1 MGARMGALLHA
12 GRNSSSFS
20 SLAQEDAPH
29 PHVVG
34 LGESALS
41 GRVQP
46 PGEPVNV
53 GRTVETKGDVP
64 TFLGLHILI
73 CPATIIITL
82 NDNYNYPR
90 NAFVNRALKR
100 PPPAS
105 PGGREGGS
113 PLGDLGGKSWGR
125 AASARWSLGR
135 QPHDSCRPIQ
145 LPVLALSRRR
155 SRQPFSLAGL
165 PRRTPK

>member
-1 MGARMGALLHA
+1 MGALLHA

-53 GRTVETKGDVP
+53 RRTVETKGDVP
-64 TFLGLHILI
+64 AFLGLYVLVSFA
-73 CPATIIITL
+73 C
-82 NDNYNYPR
+82 
-90 NAFVNRALKR
+90 ALGESAL
-100 PPPAS
+100 PFM
-105 PGGREGGS
+105 G
-113 PLGDLGGKSWGR
+113 
-125 AASARWSLGR
+125 SARAPYQVGFNLRGNR
-135 QPHDSCRPIQ
+135 
-145 LPVLALSRRR
+145 
-155 SRQPFSLAGL
+155 
-165 PRRTPK
+165 